1 MAVLGVPAVD
11 LIFLSPH
18 LLWEFPHAA
27 QMQGGSALGCPT
39 PLTFFSWKPA
49 CFSSTRLFLPNT
61 LDWSLHGR
69 MQPPPPP
76 LLCAVPA
83 TASAT
88 AEVPVC
94 VLLCPAVSTSKV
106 VTLVL

>member
-1 MAVLGVPAVD
+1 MPYSLD
-11 LIFLSPH
+11 L
-18 LLWEFPHAA
+18 
-27 QMQGGSALGCPT
+27 
-39 PLTFFSWKPA
+39 
-49 CFSSTRLFLPNT
+49 LFLET
-61 LDWSLHGR
+61 RVLQLHPTFPAEYLR
-69 MQPPPPP
+69 LESARKDAASPPP